1 MQASL
6 KISRGGVAMNK
17 HTATPWGIELD
28 YRDRT
33 KTIITSK
40 LDDYMVASC
49 NHAICNDPQNEANAA
64 FICKACNSHEAL
76 VKALVEQYKL
86 LHEIEN
92 TIVGNALNREYLASK
107 LTKQSRAK
115 IDAALKLAEEE

>member
-1 MQASL
+1 
-6 KISRGGVAMNK
+6 MNT

-64 FICKACNSHEAL
+64 FICRACNSHEAL
-76 VKALVEQYKL
+76 CDALRNVLTRLDLEPVEA
-86 LHEIEN
+86 
-92 TIVGNALNREYLASK
+92 VFPCSAMRESIR
-107 LTKQSRAK
+107 Q
-115 IDAALKLAEEE
+115 ALKLAEGGE